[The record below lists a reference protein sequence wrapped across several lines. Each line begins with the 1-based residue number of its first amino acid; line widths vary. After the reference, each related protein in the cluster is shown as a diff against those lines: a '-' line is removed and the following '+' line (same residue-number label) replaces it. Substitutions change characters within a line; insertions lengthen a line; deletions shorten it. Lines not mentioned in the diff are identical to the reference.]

1 MNTKVIPER
10 LQEIRPLSYTGFG
23 IDIVDVGGNAIGR
36 SADTDLI
43 PDANILCTRFSPART
58 EIPLQNR
65 PPRSLDTLYLLDRF
79 LLGRFPLG
87 GTFRSASKV
96 RKPGSTEDLQTFV
109 AFVKRPEYIGH
120 PWDSFW
126 VSCFDNDYK
135 WDNKIIGKNL
145 AVLRSVRTVST
156 HTRQGA
162 GKIAETSYILGP
174 PGTSG
179 AEKKEGKGKEKR
191 KKRAASS
198 DDEAGGLEKPVS
210 SKSRPSRS
218 KYAPTEEPDKKREAK
233 KRGSGNSAAPLSA
246 DFLDPPASGRKS
258 RKLVREE

>member
-10 LQEIRPLSYTGFG
+10 LQEVRPLSYTGFG

-43 PDANILCTRFSPART
+43 PDANILCTPART

-96 RKPGSTEDLQTFV
+96 RKPDSTEDLQTFV

-120 PWDSFW
+120 PWASFW

-179 AEKKEGKGKEKR
+179 W
-191 KKRAASS
+191 
-198 DDEAGGLEKPVS
+198 GLEKPVS

>member
-1 MNTKVIPER
+1 MNTKVVPER
-10 LQEIRPLSYTGFG
+10 LQEVKPLSYTGFG
-23 IDIVDVGGNAIGR
+23 IDIVDVGGNAIGS

-43 PDANILCTRFSPART
+43 PDANILCTRF
-58 EIPLQNR
+58 
-65 PPRSLDTLYLLDRF
+65 
-79 LLGRFPLG
+79 GC

-96 RKPGSTEDLQTFV
+96 RKPDSTEDLQAFV

-120 PWDSFW
+120 PWASFW

-156 HTRQGA
+156 HTRHGA
-162 GKIAETSYILGP
+162 GKIAETS

-210 SKSRPSRS
+210 SKSRPSKS
-218 KYAPTEEPDKKREAK
+218 KYASTEEPGKKREAK
-233 KRGSGNSAAPLSA
+233 KRGSGNLAAPLSA
-246 DFLDPPASGRKS
+246 DFSDPPASGRKS